1 MVGDQKQLSSIVFSD
16 KAKRAGYG
24 QSLFGRLAITGQTSI
39 MLDTQYRMDPLIRY
53 VNSYLHFLVVGGYL
67 S

>member
-24 QSLFGRLAITGQTSI
+24 QSLFGRLTITGQSSI
-39 MLDTQYRMDPLIRY
+39 MLDTQYRMDPLIRFVDQY
-53 VNSYLHFLVVGGYL
+53 MEFFAMKNYLI
-67 S
+67 